1 MPDRRSMP
9 LPPGMTPPPPPDT
22 CRRERAHR
30 VGAMPASAMDAS
42 TVSRAGPSRAGARWR
57 ACAASLLL
65 GACMPAGA
73 ASATAPPTIY
83 ANATVIDGT
92 GAPAR
97 AGMSIVVRGER
108 IEAVVAS
115 AGYRPPSGAKQVD
128 LRGRFVVPGLVNT
141 HLHLATPPDRR
152 LALALLRRSL
162 YGGVT
167 ALRSMAD
174 DARAIADLAR
184 AARVGEI
191 AAPDIVY
198 PALFA
203 GPTFFHDPRVV
214 AAAQGETAGRVPW
227 LREVDAGTDLAE
239 AVTLARGSGARAI
252 KIYANLD
259 AAAVAGIAR
268 EAHRQGMMAWAHAAV
283 FPASPLEVAEAG
295 VDSMSHV
302 CMIAYQGQAMP
313 GAYHDRASVD
323 ESRFAQG
330 IPAEVDAVFARMRA
344 RGIVLDATNY
354 VYETIERMRAE
365 MPAGQGPPT
374 YCSAMLAERLTA
386 AAQRAGVAISVGTD
400 AYAPPDEQL
409 PEVHREMEILVTRG
423 GMTPLQAIHAAT
435 AVGARAIGMEAQ
447 MGTLAPGK
455 LANLLVVDADPQA
468 DIRALRGVVLVVKRG
483 VAYPR
488 GDYVAVSAA
497 EFGQQP
503 DDEEP
508 AGSR

>member
-1 MPDRRSMP
+1 MPERRCMP
-9 LPPGMTPPPPPDT
+9 SPPGLAPVKPPDGVPANPA
-22 CRRERAHR
+22 RRPGAKAAGTTDACTMPRAR
-30 VGAMPASAMDAS
+30 PWSA
-42 TVSRAGPSRAGARWR
+42 RARWR
-57 ACAASLLL
+57 ACAAGLLL
-65 GACMPAGA
+65 GACVPADA
-73 ASATAPPTIY
+73 APAQPPPTIY

-97 AGMSIVVRGER
+97 TGMSIVVRGER

-115 AGYRPPSGAKQVD
+115 AGYRPPDGAKQVD

-141 HLHLATPPDRR
+141 HLHLATPPDRS

-174 DARAIADLAR
+174 DARAVADLAR

-227 LREVDAGTDLAE
+227 LREVDARTDLAE

-268 EAHRQGMMAWAHAAV
+268 EAHRQGLLAWAHAAV

-344 RGIVLDATNY
+344 RGVVLDATNY

-365 MPAGQGPPT
+365 MPPGEGPPT
-374 YCSAMLAERLTA
+374 YCTAALAERLTA

-455 LANLLVVDADPQA
+455 LANLLVVDADPLA
-468 DIRALRGVVLVVKRG
+468 DIRALRGVVMVVKRG

-488 GDYVAVSAA
+488 GDYVAVTAA
-497 EFGQQP
+497 EFGQVD